1 MGACCVPH
9 HPLPCRGYAS
19 SPTPLQGSILE
30 RLGCIISWGRPSGS
44 YGPLPVLSLFPD
56 LPGREQHHAPAV
68 MAKSHSFHFAFP
80 AQGIAVSPNAPSFL
94 KLSFVK
100 CLITAMRKL
109 TVTLSKALLRERNPT
124 HHCLS
129 GCSPRDAAGH
139 PCC

>member
-1 MGACCVPH
+1 MGKLRSFGRRSLGACCVPP
-9 HPLPCRGYAS
+9 HPLPCREHPRAPGAYHLLGAG
-19 SPTPLQGSILE
+19 LQVHMDHFVSH
-30 RLGCIISWGRPSGS
+30 
-44 YGPLPVLSLFPD
+44 LFPD

-80 AQGIAVSPNAPSFL
+80 AQGIAVSPKAPSFL

-129 GCSPRDAAGH
+129 GFSPRDAAGH